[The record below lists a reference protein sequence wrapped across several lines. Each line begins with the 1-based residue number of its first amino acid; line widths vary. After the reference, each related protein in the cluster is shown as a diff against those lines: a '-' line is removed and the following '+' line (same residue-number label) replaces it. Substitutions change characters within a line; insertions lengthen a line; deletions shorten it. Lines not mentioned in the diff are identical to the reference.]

1 MKKLILFITI
11 LYLMVT
17 SLNIKKSYTQIKDT
31 FEAWIDYSKQDS
43 INGIYIPIDMEDCL
57 KQLDSF
63 WNDSIKSEIKK
74 MSLKDFTGQAHHG
87 IGMWIRNNWGLW
99 VSSRLTKYFN
109 SFGFTQPD
117 DMSGAILELYYRK
130 LDGEDIHLEKW
141 RK

>member
-1 MKKLILFITI
+1 MKNATLIII
-11 LYLMVT
+11 LSYLIIS
-17 SLNIKKSYTQIKDT
+17 SLNIKNSFPQVKDT
-31 FEAWIDYSKQDS
+31 FEAWIDYSANDT
-43 INGIYIPIDMEDCL
+43 INGIYIPKDMEDCL

-63 WNDSIKSEIKK
+63 WNDSIKSEIRK
-74 MSLKDFTGQAHHG
+74 MSIKDFTGQAHFA

-109 SFGFTQPD
+109 SFGYIQPD

-130 LDGEDIHLEKW
+130 LSGEDIHLEKW